1 MSGLLRL
8 DPWVL
13 DLLRCPLTG
22 ETLSG
27 PVEVD
32 GEQVL
37 VTPSGI
43 RYPVVDGV
51 PVLLVDEARGVP
63 ATTEEGSA

>member
-1 MSGLLRL
+1 M
-8 DPWVL
+8 V
-13 DLLRCPLTG
+13 
-22 ETLSG
+22 
-27 PVEVD
+27 VEVD

-63 ATTEEGSA
+63 ADATRAADATGPAGEGSA

>member
-1 MSGLLRL
+1 VSGLRL

-13 DLLRCPLTG
+13 EVLRCPLTG

-37 VTPSGI
+37 VTPSGV

-63 ATTEEGSA
+63 AAAPEASA

>member
-1 MSGLLRL
+1 MSLRL

-22 ETLSG
+22 EPLTG

-32 GEQVL
+32 GAPFL
-37 VTPSGI
+37 VTASGV

-51 PVLLVDEARGVP
+51 PVLLVDEALDVPPGVR
-63 ATTEEGSA
+63 A

>member
-1 MSGLLRL
+1 MSGLRL
-8 DPWVL
+8 EAWVL
-13 DLLRCPLTG
+13 ELLRCPLTG
-22 ETLSG
+22 EPLTG

-37 VTPSGI
+37 VTPSGV

-63 ATTEEGSA
+63 AGGGASA